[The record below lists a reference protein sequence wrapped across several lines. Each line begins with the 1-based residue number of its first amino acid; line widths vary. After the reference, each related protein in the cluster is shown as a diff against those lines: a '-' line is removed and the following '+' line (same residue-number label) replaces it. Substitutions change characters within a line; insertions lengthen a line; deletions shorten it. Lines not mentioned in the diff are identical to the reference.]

1 MTNQHVY
8 IIAEAGVNHNGRL
21 DLALKLC
28 DAAKAAGVDAVKFQT
43 WKTELIITKGTK
55 KAEYQEKNL
64 NNDDDQFT
72 MLKKLE
78 LSYDNFQL
86 VKQYCDEIGIQFLS
100 TADETES
107 LDFLVNLGMPF
118 IKLGSGD
125 ITNIPYLRSVAKYG
139 IPVILSTGMA
149 NLAQVAIAYDTL
161 QEAGVKDISI
171 LHCTTNY
178 PCPMNEVNLR
188 AMLTMKE
195 AFKCRVGYSDHTMGI
210 EVPIAAVAMGAEIIE
225 KHFTLDKNME
235 GPDHKA
241 SLNPE
246 ELKDTIC
253 YVACPLRYS
262 AALQYVKQNIDF
274 SKSFS
279 VRAISSSYLPDWRP
293 GQDYRKCY
301 SAHRDMG
308 GGVGIDLIHEWDYLT
323 WLFGNP
329 VETYSIQRKISNLEI
344 DSDDIAIYIGRT
356 STISIELHLDYFGRS
371 MIRTLEM
378 FLPNDTI
385 RCDIEDGRI
394 EYLRTGKVI
403 QLPSERNEYQMREI
417 EHFFEIINNKIE
429 NDSTMEHAFHVLKL
443 AKGE

>member
-78 LSYDNFQL
+78 LSYDNFQI
-86 VKQYCDEIGIQFLS
+86 VKQHCDEIGIQFLS

-139 IPVILSTGMA
+139 MPVILSTGMA
-149 NLAQVAIAYDTL
+149 NLSQVAIAYDAL

-188 AMLTMKE
+188 AMQTMKE

-225 KHFTLDKNME
+225 KHFTLDQNME

-241 SLNPE
+241 SLEPQ
-246 ELKDTIC
+246 ELKYMVDCIRNIE
-253 YVACPLRYS
+253 VALGDGIKKPNAS
-262 AALQYVKQNIDF
+262 EVEI
-274 SKSFS
+274 SK
-279 VRAISSSYLPDWRP
+279 V
-293 GQDYRKCY
+293 
-301 SAHRDMG
+301 
-308 GGVGIDLIHEWDYLT
+308 
-323 WLFGNP
+323 
-329 VETYSIQRKISNLEI
+329 
-344 DSDDIAIYIGRT
+344 
-356 STISIELHLDYFGRS
+356 
-371 MIRTLEM
+371 
-378 FLPNDTI
+378 
-385 RCDIEDGRI
+385 
-394 EYLRTGKVI
+394 
-403 QLPSERNEYQMREI
+403 
-417 EHFFEIINNKIE
+417 
-429 NDSTMEHAFHVLKL
+429 VLKSIVAKSPVKKGDTLTPDNL
-443 AKGE
+443 AIKRAGSGIPATYWDIIIGTKALRDFDIDEPITIE

>member
-21 DLALKLC
+21 DLALQLC

-43 WKTELIITKGTK
+43 WKTKGTK

-86 VKQYCDEIGIQFLS
+86 VKQHCDEIGIQFLS

-139 IPVILSTGMA
+139 MPVILSTGMA

-178 PCPMNEVNLR
+178 PCPMKEVNLR
-188 AMLTMKE
+188 AMQTMKE

-225 KHFTLDKNME
+225 KHFTLDRNME

-241 SLNPE
+241 SLEPQ
-246 ELKDTIC
+246 ELKYMVDCIRNTE
-253 YVACPLRYS
+253 VAFGDGI
-262 AALQYVKQNIDF
+262 K
-274 SKSFS
+274 
-279 VRAISSSYLPDWRP
+279 RP
-293 GQDYRKCY
+293 
-301 SAHRDMG
+301 
-308 GGVGIDLIHEWDYLT
+308 
-323 WLFGNP
+323 N
-329 VETYSIQRKISNLEI
+329 
-344 DSDDIAIYIGRT
+344 
-356 STISIELHLDYFGRS
+356 
-371 MIRTLEM
+371 
-378 FLPNDTI
+378 
-385 RCDIEDGRI
+385 
-394 EYLRTGKVI
+394 
-403 QLPSERNEYQMREI
+403 PSEVEI
-417 EHFFEIINNKIE
+417 SKV
-429 NDSTMEHAFHVLKL
+429 VLKSIV
-443 AKGE
+443 AKVPINKGETLTANNMTIKRAGSGIPAAHWDMIVGTKALRDYDIDEPIKIN

>member
-1 MTNQHVY
+1 MDYISRIPMTNQHVY

-86 VKQYCDEIGIQFLS
+86 VKQHCDEIGIQFLS

-139 IPVILSTGMA
+139 MPVILSTGMA

-161 QEAGVKDISI
+161 QEAGAKDISV

-188 AMLTMKE
+188 AMQTMKE

-225 KHFTLDKNME
+225 KHFTLDRNME

-241 SLNPE
+241 SLEPQ
-246 ELKDTIC
+246 ELKYMVDCIRNIE
-253 YVACPLRYS
+253 VALGDGIKKPNAS
-262 AALQYVKQNIDF
+262 EVEI
-274 SKSFS
+274 SK
-279 VRAISSSYLPDWRP
+279 V
-293 GQDYRKCY
+293 
-301 SAHRDMG
+301 
-308 GGVGIDLIHEWDYLT
+308 
-323 WLFGNP
+323 
-329 VETYSIQRKISNLEI
+329 
-344 DSDDIAIYIGRT
+344 
-356 STISIELHLDYFGRS
+356 
-371 MIRTLEM
+371 
-378 FLPNDTI
+378 
-385 RCDIEDGRI
+385 
-394 EYLRTGKVI
+394 
-403 QLPSERNEYQMREI
+403 
-417 EHFFEIINNKIE
+417 
-429 NDSTMEHAFHVLKL
+429 VLKSIV
-443 AKGE
+443 AKSPVKKGDTLTPDNLTIKRAGSGIPATHWDLLVGTKALRDFDIDEPITIE